1 MANSMKR
8 ASTLHDVAALVGV
21 SPRTVSRVV
30 NDQGGFS
37 EATRQRVMDAV
48 TQLRYRPNVMAR
60 GLITRRSNTVAFVV
74 PALND
79 PFFPDIAHGVQ
90 SAAAD
95 ANLTMLF
102 AMSNGDIG
110 AENNVLTRLDAHA
123 PDGVIIFPARGT
135 DHLLAHLD
143 RGMRMVVIDSEV
155 THPNATSVMS
165 DLRSGA
171 HLAVERLV
179 QRGCRQLAMISSS
192 TSNAQLQRRQT
203 GFLESLPEGMAPIVY
218 VVDPTIDGGRSA
230 AAALVE
236 EHPDVDGIF
245 ADNDVVAIGAIQA
258 LQAAGLSVP
267 DDVAVVGCDDIEM
280 GSVITPALTTV
291 RSGRE
296 RLGNEAVRALVAL
309 VQDEPIESPSV
320 LPVELVERASG

>member
-1 MANSMKR
+1 MTTTNR

-48 TQLRYRPNVMAR
+48 AELRYRPNAMAR
-60 GLITRRSNTVAFVV
+60 GLITRRSNTVAFIAPV
-74 PALND
+74 LTD
-79 PFFPDIAHGVQ
+79 PFFPEVAQGVQ

-102 AMSNGDIG
+102 AMSNGDLDT
-110 AENNVLTRLDAHA
+110 ENDVLSRLDAHA
-123 PDGVIIFPARGT
+123 PDGVIIFPAGGDT
-135 DHLLAHLD
+135 DHLLPHLD
-143 RGMRMVVIDSEV
+143 LGMRMVVIDSEV
-155 THPNATSVMS
+155 SHPNATSVMS
-165 DLRSGA
+165 DLRAGA

-179 QRGCRQLAMISSS
+179 QRGCRQLAMIS
-192 TSNAQLQRRQT
+192 TSKPNVQLRRRET

-218 VVDPTIDGGRSA
+218 PTDPTFDGGRTA
-230 AAALVE
+230 AAALAE
-236 EHPDVDGIF
+236 EHPEIDGIF
-245 ADNDVVAIGAIQA
+245 AYNDVVAIGAIQA
-258 LQAAGLSVP
+258 LQAAGKSVP

-291 RSGRE
+291 RIDRE

-309 VQDEPIESPSV
+309 VKNEPIESPSV
-320 LPVELVERASG
+320 LSVELVDRASG